1 VNQSGFVK
9 DWKTMNMPRPGLRT
23 RSLRR
28 ILKKIPGGAFV
39 IHYTKRKP
47 SVSRCAKCKK
57 PLKGVP
63 KNSRIKRIARS
74 LRKSS
79 RPYGGNLC
87 SKCSR
92 EAIKEDKLK
101 R

>member
-1 VNQSGFVK
+1 
-9 DWKTMNMPRPGLRT
+9 MPRPALRS

-28 ILKKIPGGAFV
+28 ILKKIPGGAFI
-39 IHYTKRKP
+39 IHYSKRKT
-47 SVSRCAKCKK
+47 SKAKCAKCKK
-57 PLKGVP
+57 PLKGVASKRKTAMKKLP
-63 KNSRIKRIARS
+63 KSKR
-74 LRKSS
+74 KPS

-92 EAIKEDKLK
+92 ETIKEIGLK

>member
-1 VNQSGFVK
+1 
-9 DWKTMNMPRPGLRT
+9 MPRPALRS

-28 ILKKIPGGAFV
+28 ILKKIPGGASI

-47 SVSRCAKCKK
+47 SVARCARCKK
-57 PLKGVP
+57 PLKGVA
-63 KNSRIKRIARS
+63 RKRSSKFRRLARAV
-74 LRKSS
+74 RRSS

-87 SKCSR
+87 SACSR
-92 EAIKEDKLK
+92 EIIKETKLK

>member
-1 VNQSGFVK
+1 
-9 DWKTMNMPRPGLRT
+9 MPRPALRT

-39 IHYTKRKP
+39 IHYTKRKA
-47 SVSRCAKCKK
+47 SAAKCAICKK
-57 PLKGVP
+57 PLKGVASKRKTAMKKLP
-63 KNSRIKRIARS
+63 KNKRKA
-74 LRKSS
+74 S
-79 RPYGGNLC
+79 RPYGGNMC

-92 EAIKEDKLK
+92 KTIKETKLK